1 MKYNINS
8 SKLIIILM
16 VIFAI
21 AGCSSTSDIQKN
33 TSSIQSDYSWVN
45 LDTIKAGKFDTG
57 TMWTFDFPP
66 KDHFSQTYNFTPSD
80 EWFNHVRLA
89 ALKFAT
95 YCSASFV
102 SGDGL
107 VMTNN
112 HCSRENILKVTKEG
126 EESERSRFLG

>member
-1 MKYNINS
+1 MKNNFNS
-8 SKLIIILM
+8 FKLTIAFLM
-16 VIFAI
+16 MFAI
-21 AGCSSTSDIQKN
+21 AGCSSTSDIQKY
-33 TSSIQSDYSWVN
+33 SSSNQTGYSWLN
-45 LDTIKAGKFDTG
+45 LDTVKAGKFDTG

-66 KDHFSQTYNFTPSD
+66 KDHFSQTYDFTPDD

-112 HCSRENILKVTKEG
+112 HCSRENIL
-126 EESERSRFLG
+126 